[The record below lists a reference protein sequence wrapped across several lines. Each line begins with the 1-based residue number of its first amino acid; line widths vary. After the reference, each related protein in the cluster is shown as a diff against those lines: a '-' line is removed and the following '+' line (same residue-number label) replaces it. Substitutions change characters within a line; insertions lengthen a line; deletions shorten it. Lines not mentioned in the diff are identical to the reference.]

1 LQPRARTRFDVA
13 RIASIAATV
22 LFAATAIALGALLL
36 VQSLPVFEHMG
47 LMGWLAGTRWFF
59 RAHEFGVAPML
70 YGTCVVTLVAL
81 ALALPLGLGT
91 AIWLAE
97 LVPARARLPL
107 KALLELLAGIP
118 SVVYGL
124 LGVLLL
130 RPLLGAGLEPLGV
143 VSGDTL
149 LTGGVLLA
157 IMILP
162 TFVTFADDALTG
174 VPRVQRLGARALAL
188 TRAETLW
195 HVVLPRARG
204 GLFAAALLAT
214 GRALGE
220 TIAVFLVI
228 GRQDNQWPTPWYALE
243 AWIAPGQT
251 LTTKLGGSE
260 TFIAI
265 GDPLHWSAI
274 VALALLLCVLTLA
287 VTVVAT
293 RTAATVVGGRRAAD
307 G

>member
-1 LQPRARTRFDVA
+1 VA
-13 RIASIAATV
+13 RIASV
-22 LFAATAIALGALLL
+22 AATALFVATAVAVAGLLL
-36 VQSLPVFEHMG
+36 FQSFPVFEHMG
-47 LMGWLAGTRWFF
+47 IVGWLAGTRWFF
-59 RAHEFGVAPML
+59 RAAEFGVAPML
-70 YGTCVVTLVAL
+70 YGTFVVTFVAL
-81 ALALPLGLGT
+81 VLALPLGLGT

-97 LVPARARLPL
+97 LVPPRARLPL
-107 KALLELLAGIP
+107 KAAVELLAGVP

-130 RPLLGAGLEPLGV
+130 RPLLGAGLEPFGA

-162 TFVTFADDALTG
+162 TFVTFADDALIG
-174 VPRVQRLGARALAL
+174 VPRAQRLGARALAF

-195 HVVLPRARG
+195 HVVLPRARS

-228 GRQDNQWPTPWYALE
+228 GRQDNQWPSPWYAPR
-243 AWIAPGQT
+243 AWIEPGQT

-260 TFIAI
+260 TFIAV
-265 GDPLHWSAI
+265 GDPLHWGAI
-274 VALALLLCVLTLA
+274 VALALLLCALTLG
-287 VTVVAT
+287 VTLLAT
-293 RTAATVVGGRRAAD
+293 RRPAMLVGGSRAA
-307 G
+307 GR